1 MILRYRI
8 GTRLSVLNHC
18 SFFLSGNKSR
28 NQQIREDLPQ
38 AKEAQFHELQEA
50 QQREYEH
57 RY

>member
-1 MILRYRI
+1 M
-8 GTRLSVLNHC
+8 
-18 SFFLSGNKSR
+18 SGNKSR